1 MGQTALPRRL
11 LALRGGVQIFAL
23 FFGGRSLGDWT
34 QRPIC
39 LLVCWGGNL
48 AQRTEELFYR
58 EANPKGQFKQRLF
71 VMVIDEFATI
81 WSN

>member
-11 LALRGGVQIFAL
+11 LALRGDVQIFAL
-23 FFGGRSLGDWT
+23 FFRARSLGDWA

-48 AQRTEELFYR
+48 AQRTEELFDR
-58 EANPKGQFKQRLF
+58 EANPKGQLKQRLF